1 MTLFLEMSL
10 WFLAAAGSVFLLG
23 VLASRKRPAAIAL
36 PLLAAMALMLL
47 LTAIFDNLMIFAG
60 LFDYGTH
67 TLSGLRIGLAPIEDF
82 FYATCAV
89 LLAPGLWWLFEGLD
103 SRRKGSGHS
112 TLDHDKA

>member
-1 MTLFLEMSL
+1 MAMFLEMSF

-23 VLASRKRPAAIAL
+23 ALAGRKKPAAIAL
-36 PLLAAMALMLL
+36 PVLAAMVLMLL

-82 FYATCAV
+82 AYAACAV
-89 LLAPGLWWLFEGLD
+89 LLGPGLWWLFEALA
-103 SRRKGSGHS
+103 SRRKDSGHS
-112 TLDHDKA
+112 IPPNDKA